1 MERLGLLF
9 RSQED
14 GSEHVHPVPPNP
26 LPGLQP
32 RARLNQLSCKEGG
45 VKGRREATLPFDRED
60 SPIER
65 ASIAGNPPCNT
76 PTSGLEVSVS

>member
-1 MERLGLLF
+1 MSD
-9 RSQED
+9 SQQTEIVK
-14 GSEHVHPVPPNP
+14 GINSIAEHAGKAAIDPNYETSS
-26 LPGLQP
+26 Q
-32 RARLNQLSCKEGG
+32 AYTAYKEGG
-45 VKGRREATLPFDRED
+45 VKGRREATLLFDRED